1 MWTKIIFTT
10 QQTQIMFIG
19 ARRAVLI
26 AAIGAIVAFIVLFPA
41 IPDLLRG
48 GSELRD
54 VTVKVKNIVV
64 ENTSNVNNTIPLT
77 VTFEILNR
85 DVKAL
90 STSKIEYSVDANNTH
105 LGNGLLSYEDIPPN
119 GRPQLYPNSPTTL
132 ESTFLLTRTGSNSE
146 LFDKIN
152 NARFVSNFT
161 EWNINGT
168 AQIDSAFTIYPVP
181 FRSNLK

>member
-1 MWTKIIFTT
+1 
-10 QQTQIMFIG
+10 MFIG

-26 AAIGAIVAFIVLFPA
+26 GAIAAIVAFIVLFPA

-54 VTVKVKNIVV
+54 VTVNVKNIAVK
-64 ENTSNVNNTIPLT
+64 NRNNVNNTVTLT
-77 VTFEILNR
+77 VTFEILNK

-119 GRPQLYPNSPTTL
+119 GRPQLYPNSPTIL
-132 ESTFLLTRTGSNSE
+132 ESTFSPTRTNSNTE
-146 LFDKIN
+146 LFEKIN
-152 NARFVSNFT
+152 NALFVANST
-161 EWNINGT
+161 EWTINGT

-181 FRSNLK
+181 FKSNSR

>member
-10 QQTQIMFIG
+10 EQIQFMFIG

-26 AAIGAIVAFIVLFPA
+26 GAIGAIVAFIVLFPA

-54 VTVKVKNIVV
+54 VMVSVKNIEL
-64 ENTSNVNNTIPLT
+64 ENTSNVINTIPLT
-77 VTFEILNR
+77 VTFEILNK

-90 STSKIEYSVDANNTH
+90 STSKIEYSVNANNTN

-132 ESTFLLTRTGSNSE
+132 QSTFFLGRTSSNSE
-146 LFDKIN
+146 FFDKIN
-152 NARFVSNFT
+152 RSNFVTNFT
-161 EWNINGT
+161 EWNVNGT
-168 AQIDSAFTIYPVP
+168 AQIDSAFTIYPVE
-181 FRSNLK
+181 FSSILR

>member
-1 MWTKIIFTT
+1 
-10 QQTQIMFIG
+10 MFIG

-26 AAIGAIVAFIVLFPA
+26 GAIGAIVAFIVLFPS

-54 VTVKVKNIVV
+54 VTVNVKNIVV
-64 ENTSNVNNTIPLT
+64 EKTTNINNTIPLT
-77 VTFEILNR
+77 VSFEILNK

-132 ESTFLLTRTGSNSE
+132 KSTFPLTRTSSISE
-146 LFDKIN
+146 LFNKIN
-152 NARFVSNFT
+152 NSEFVANST

-168 AQIDSAFTIYPVP
+168 AQIDSAFTIYSVP
-181 FRSNLK
+181 FSSNLR